1 MKSLVA
7 AWKQHF
13 TRIFHAYE
21 MTVHKQNG
29 KYEYIFSWN
38 DGMAM
43 IINLPN
49 WNKNEEPVN
58 ITASIILWPAWHYRE
73 RSAAI
78 LTGEA
83 GNE

>member
-1 MKSLVA
+1 
-7 AWKQHF
+7 
-13 TRIFHAYE
+13 
-21 MTVHKQNG
+21 
-29 KYEYIFSWN
+29 
-38 DGMAM
+38 MAM

-58 ITASIILWPAWHYRE
+58 ITASIILWPAWHYRG

-78 LTGEA
+78 LTAEA